1 MVGQTPVDDLTVSWH
16 GDGLAYVSNWGSD
29 EQEFSLQLLE
39 QADPRWLTVD
49 GDKVTIHAANGRR
62 TYVRMY
68 QIGDPPGAAA
78 NPRSLKYRATG
89 PVETEYG
96 Q

>member
-1 MVGQTPVDDLTVSWH
+1 MLADMTVSRLE
-16 GDGLAYVSNWGSD
+16 DGSAWVTEWGSD

-68 QIGDPPGAAA
+68 QISELVSA
-78 NPRSLKYRATG
+78 RFRATG
-89 PVETEYG
+89 PVETEADG
-96 Q
+96 GA